1 MHYKNGRLAKEG
13 DPVICKG
20 YNGEVAVGKI
30 HSIVAASKTC
40 NCTVAEVVMGG
51 VRQMTCYTVGEMYHA
66 EDALLALEAAA
77 PKAGAADNSG
87 TCPAV

>member
-1 MHYKNGRLAKEG
+1 MSHYKNGRLAKEG

-20 YNGEVAVGKI
+20 FNREVATGRI
-30 HSIVAASKTC
+30 HSIIPASKTC

-66 EDALLALEAAA
+66 EDAFLALEPLALAPQAAV
-77 PKAGAADNSG
+77 P
-87 TCPAV
+87 PA